1 MFFDVHMSYL
11 CYLSNDAQ
19 MNLTQTLSITSGW
32 NMMHVDAVNYGIVVV
47 IIVEIYYLFDRL
59 L

>member
-47 IIVEIYYLFDRL
+47 IIVEIYYLFD
-59 L
+59 